1 MFLHQSHLICRSK
14 KWGKAVKI
22 IIKDE
27 RIIISR
33 LLNEVSLE
41 LNLINDCEPGVN
53 LQAEIV

>member
-1 MFLHQSHLICRSK
+1 MSFER
-14 KWGKAVKI
+14 WGKPVKI
-22 IIKDE
+22 IIKEE
-27 RIIISR
+27 RIIISQL

>member
-1 MFLHQSHLICRSK
+1 MSFE

>member
-1 MFLHQSHLICRSK
+1 MSFER
-14 KWGKAVKI
+14 WGKAVKT
-22 IIKDE
+22 IIKEE